1 MLEELRVCFMVL
13 YFDNSSYLSTF
24 VLLSSLF
31 VYGCVFWSFSS
42 CLYVVGLCSVVE
54 LGLARA
60 LNLNFVG
67 RARNL
72 NLNLALPEL
81 AGGPCASVLPVAGLI
96 YQNLITLEKN
106 VLQGTNLPAES
117 SCTGQSLRVHGRA

>member
-1 MLEELRVCFMVL
+1 M
-13 YFDNSSYLSTF
+13 
-24 VLLSSLF
+24 
-31 VYGCVFWSFSS
+31 CVWSFSS
-42 CLYVVGLCSVVE
+42 CLYVGLCSVVE

-67 RARNL
+67 RARTL
-72 NLNLALPEL
+72 HQTSLCLSLLEAP
-81 AGGPCASVLPVAGLI
+81 ASVLPISGLI

-106 VLQGTNLPAES
+106 MLQGTNLPAES